1 MSTTKINISNRKII
15 AEMILANPS
24 DTTINNI
31 YSSIID
37 TGSVESLISVKII
50 NDLKLTKSGDFVTTV
65 DMYGAEVTSDRYKCY
80 ILFNGHVKT
89 FEMNIGIIHRKDVDL
104 IIGMDILELIDINI
118 KGNLFTINI

>member
-65 DMYGAEVTSDRYKCY
+65 DMYETEVTSDRYKCY

-89 FEMNIGIIHRKDVDL
+89 FEMNK
-104 IIGMDILELIDINI
+104 
-118 KGNLFTINI
+118 